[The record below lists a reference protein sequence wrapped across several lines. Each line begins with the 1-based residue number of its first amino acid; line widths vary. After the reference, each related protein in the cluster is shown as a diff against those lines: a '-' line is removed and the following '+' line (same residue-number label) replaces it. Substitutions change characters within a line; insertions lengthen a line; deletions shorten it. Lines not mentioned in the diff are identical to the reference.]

1 MERGEDNKK
10 RFIIIDG
17 SSLMYRAFFALPLLT
32 SSSGI
37 YTNAIM
43 GFANMLGK
51 ILTEYKPDNI
61 VVAFDKS
68 RQTFRTQMYAEY
80 KGQREKTPDELK
92 SQIPLLREFL
102 EALGIAFIEK
112 DNYEADDIIGTLATK
127 AASQDYEALIVT
139 GDKDALQLIRPN
151 LKVML
156 TKRGIMDMQ
165 IFDEE
170 AFKEKYA
177 GLEPIKLI
185 DIKALMGDSSDNI
198 PGVPGIGEKTA
209 LKLLSQYQDLEN
221 LLNNIDNVSGKKLK
235 EKLQEN
241 QELARLSYKLAT
253 ICCEVDVDFKP
264 QEFELTPNLQK
275 LNDFCQKYELKT
287 VLTRMKKVLAD
298 KLEVVSQ
305 NDDAELALNFEATMP
320 VYEEFTQDKIDA
332 LISKIKAEKS
342 VSFMVLFEGKVPDI
356 SIDMMA
362 ICCKDSL
369 GIIRAKEDIDKLSE
383 VLQDETITKFVYDV
397 KMLYHLNLDL
407 KGKIYDTLLMA
418 YLLEPAKRSY
428 EMNVLWQMADI
439 EEEIPWENLNE
450 EEKLICGARHLA
462 DLSKILADKLADE
475 KMVNLYEQIELPLAK
490 MLCDMETVGIYINE
504 QKLDDM
510 NEQMYKQ
517 ITALEQDIYEL
528 AGEIFNINSPKQLGD
543 ILFNKLGLPALK
555 KTKTGY
561 STNAEVLENLI
572 YAHPIIAKI
581 LDYRMLNKL
590 KTTYLDGLK
599 ALINPQTKR
608 IHTSFN
614 QTVTETGRLSSS
626 EPNLQNIPVRTAE
639 GKKIRSLFEPGE
651 GYDYILSADYSQI
664 ELRIMAHMSE
674 DKHFI
679 DAFCHN
685 QDIHTATAAQVFK
698 VPIDEVTSELRG
710 KAKAVNF
717 GIIYGISAFGLAKNL
732 HISPKEAGEY
742 IDNYLQECSG
752 VKNFMHEIVEK
763 AHQDGFV
770 TTLFGRRRY
779 LPAIKSSNFNQRA
792 LAERMA
798 MNTPIQGT
806 AADIIKIAMNRASE
820 AIKEANL
827 KSRILLQVHDEL
839 VLEVVKEEIEKV
851 SEILT
856 TAMQNTASLKVPLII
871 DINYGKNWAEAK

>member
-1 MERGEDNKK
+1 MDKQ

-17 SSLMYRAFFALPLLT
+17 SSLMYRAFFALPLLAA
-32 SSSGI
+32 SNGA

-51 ILTEYKPDNI
+51 ILTEYEPDNI

-68 RQTFRTQMYAEY
+68 RQTFRTQMYEEY
-80 KGQREKTPDELK
+80 KGQRAKTPDELK
-92 SQIPLLREFL
+92 SQIPLLRDFL
-102 EALGIAFIEK
+102 YTLGIAFVEM
-112 DNYEADDIIGTLATK
+112 DNYEADDIIGTLAVK
-127 AASQDYEALIVT
+127 AADKNYEALIVT

-151 LKVML
+151 VKVML

-165 IFDEE
+165 IFDED

-209 LKLLSQYQDLEN
+209 LKLLGEYGDLDN
-221 LLNNIDNVSGKKLK
+221 LLANIDKLSGKKLK
-235 EKLQEN
+235 ERLQEN
-241 QELARLSYKLAT
+241 QELARLSYRLAT
-253 ICCEVDVDFKP
+253 ICCNVDIDFLPEKFALMP
-264 QEFELTPNLQK
+264 DMEKLQA
-275 LNDFCQKYELKT
+275 FCQKYELKIIYS
-287 VLTRMKKVLAD
+287 RMKKILAD
-298 KLEVVSQ
+298 KFLLVQTDEM
-305 NDDAELALNFEATMP
+305 ETLALNFDVTVPSYDKYNEENIDSFLAKVKTVKQIAIMP
-320 VYEEFTQDKIDA
+320 VA
-332 LISKIKAEKS
+332 S
-342 VSFMVLFEGKVPDI
+342 GKVPNI
-356 SIDMMA
+356 EAREIA
-362 ICCKDSL
+362 IAC
-369 GIIRAKEDIDKLSE
+369 EDKLGLFIGNNDCLAE
-383 VLQDETITKFVYDV
+383 VMQDENILKFVYDV
-397 KMLYHLNLDL
+397 KMLEHLGLNLQ
-407 KGKIYDTLLMA
+407 GKVYDILLMA

-428 EMNVLWQMADI
+428 EMNILWEMADI
-439 EEEIPWENLNE
+439 EEDIPWENLNE
-450 EEKLICGARHLA
+450 EEKLICSVKNLTKLGL
-462 DLSKILADKLADE
+462 KLADKLADE
-475 KMVNLYEQIELPLAK
+475 QMITLYEQIELPLAR
-490 MLCDMETVGIYINE
+490 MLCNMENVGIYINE
-504 QKLDDM
+504 QKLDEM
-510 NEQMYKQ
+510 NEQIHKE
-517 ITALEQDIYEL
+517 IVSLEKDIHEL
-528 AGEIFNINSPKQLGD
+528 AGEKFNINSPKQLGE

-561 STNAEVLENLI
+561 STNAEVLENLV
-572 YAHPIIAKI
+572 YAHPIISKI
-581 LDYRMLNKL
+581 LDYRLLNKL

-698 VPIDEVTSELRG
+698 VPIDEVNSELRG
-710 KAKAVNF
+710 RAKAVNF
-717 GIIYGISAFGLAKNL
+717 GIIYGISPFGLAKNL

-742 IDNYLQECSG
+742 IDNYLKECSG
-752 VKNFMHEIVEK
+752 VKDFMDNIVKK
-763 AHQDGFV
+763 AHQDGYV

-779 LPAIKSSNFNQRA
+779 LPMLSSSNFTQRS

-806 AADIIKIAMNRASE
+806 AADIIKMAMNRASS
-820 AIKEANL
+820 AIAKANL

-839 VLEVVKEEIEKV
+839 VLEVIEAEIKQV

-856 TAMQNTASLKVPLII
+856 EAMQDIVSLKVPLTI
-871 DINYGKNWAEAK
+871 DINYGKNWAQAK

>member
-1 MERGEDNKK
+1 MDKQ

-17 SSLMYRAFFALPLLT
+17 SSLMYRAFFALPLLAA
-32 SSSGI
+32 SNGA

-51 ILTEYKPDNI
+51 ILTEYEPDNI

-68 RQTFRTQMYAEY
+68 RQTFRTQMYEEY
-80 KGQREKTPDELK
+80 KGQRAKTPDELK
-92 SQIPLLREFL
+92 SQIPLLRDFL
-102 EALGIAFIEK
+102 YTLGIAFVEM
-112 DNYEADDIIGTLATK
+112 DNYEADDIIGTLAVK
-127 AASQDYEALIVT
+127 AADKNYEALIVT

-151 LKVML
+151 VKVML

-165 IFDEE
+165 IFDED

-209 LKLLSQYQDLEN
+209 LKLLGEYGDLDN
-221 LLNNIDNVSGKKLK
+221 LLANIDKLSGKKLK
-235 EKLQEN
+235 ERLQEN
-241 QELARLSYKLAT
+241 QELARLSYRLAT
-253 ICCEVDVDFKP
+253 ICCNVDIDFLPEKFALMP
-264 QEFELTPNLQK
+264 DMEKLQA
-275 LNDFCQKYELKT
+275 FCQKYELKIIYS
-287 VLTRMKKVLAD
+287 RMKKILAD
-298 KLEVVSQ
+298 KFLLVQTDEM
-305 NDDAELALNFEATMP
+305 ETLALNFDVTVPSYDKYNEENIDSFLAKVKTVKQIAIMP
-320 VYEEFTQDKIDA
+320 V
-332 LISKIKAEKS
+332 
-342 VSFMVLFEGKVPDI
+342 VSGKVPNI
-356 SIDMMA
+356 EAREIA
-362 ICCKDSL
+362 IAC
-369 GIIRAKEDIDKLSE
+369 EDKLGLFIGNNDCLAE
-383 VLQDETITKFVYDV
+383 VMQDENILKFVYDV
-397 KMLYHLNLDL
+397 KMLEHLGLNLQ
-407 KGKIYDTLLMA
+407 GKVYDILLMA

-428 EMNVLWQMADI
+428 EMNILWEMADI
-439 EEEIPWENLNE
+439 EEDIPWENLNE
-450 EEKLICGARHLA
+450 EEKLICSVKNLTKLGL
-462 DLSKILADKLADE
+462 KLADKLADE
-475 KMVNLYEQIELPLAK
+475 QMITLYEQIELPLAR
-490 MLCDMETVGIYINE
+490 MLCNMENVGIYINE
-504 QKLDDM
+504 QKLDEM
-510 NEQMYKQ
+510 NEQIHKE
-517 ITALEQDIYEL
+517 IVSLEKDIHEL
-528 AGEIFNINSPKQLGD
+528 AGEKFNINSPKQLGE

-561 STNAEVLENLI
+561 STNAEVLENLV
-572 YAHPIIAKI
+572 YAHPIISKI
-581 LDYRMLNKL
+581 LDYRLLNKL

-626 EPNLQNIPVRTAE
+626 EPNLQNIPVRTTE

-698 VPIDEVTSELRG
+698 VPIDEVNSELRG
-710 KAKAVNF
+710 RAKAVNF
-717 GIIYGISAFGLAKNL
+717 GIIYGISPFGLAKNL

-742 IDNYLQECSG
+742 IDNYLKECSG
-752 VKNFMHEIVEK
+752 VKDFMDNIVKK
-763 AHQDGFV
+763 AHQDGYV

-779 LPAIKSSNFNQRA
+779 LPMLSSSNFTQRS

-806 AADIIKIAMNRASE
+806 AADIIKMAMNRASS
-820 AIKEANL
+820 AIAKANL

-839 VLEVVKEEIEKV
+839 VLEVIEAEIKQV

-856 TAMQNTASLKVPLII
+856 EAMQDIVSLKVPLTI
-871 DINYGKNWAEAK
+871 DINYGKNWAQAK

>member
-1 MERGEDNKK
+1 MNKQ

-32 SSSGI
+32 ASNGA

-51 ILTEYKPDNI
+51 ILTEYEPDNI

-68 RQTFRTQMYAEY
+68 RQTFRTQMYEEY
-80 KGQREKTPDELK
+80 KGQRAKTPDELK
-92 SQIPLLREFL
+92 SQIPLLRDFL
-102 EALGIAFIEK
+102 ETLGIAFVEM
-112 DNYEADDIIGTLATK
+112 DNYEADDIIGTLAVK
-127 AASQDYEALIVT
+127 AADKDYEALIVT

-151 LKVML
+151 VKVML

-165 IFDEE
+165 IFDED

-209 LKLLSQYQDLEN
+209 LKLLGEYGDLDN
-221 LLNNIDNVSGKKLK
+221 LLANIDKLSGKKLK
-235 EKLQEN
+235 ERLEEN
-241 QELARLSYKLAT
+241 QNLARLSYKLAT
-253 ICCEVDVDFKP
+253 ICCDVEIDFVPEKFALLP
-264 QEFELTPNLQK
+264 DMEKMQA
-275 LNDFCQKYELKT
+275 FCQKYELKT
-287 VLTRMKKVLAD
+287 IYNRMKKILAD
-298 KLEVVSQ
+298 KFLSMQ
-305 NDDAELALNFEATMP
+305 NDDMETLSLNFEVAVPYYDKYNEENIDGFLAKVKTVKQIAIMP
-320 VYEEFTQDKIDA
+320 VI
-332 LISKIKAEKS
+332 
-342 VSFMVLFEGKVPDI
+342 VGKVPNI
-356 SIDMMA
+356 EAREIA
-362 ICCKDSL
+362 IAC
-369 GIIRAKEDIDKLSE
+369 EDKLGLFMGDNACLTD
-383 VLQDETITKFVYDV
+383 VMQDENIVKFVYDV
-397 KMLYHLNLDL
+397 KMLEHLGLNLQ
-407 KGKIYDTLLMA
+407 GKVYDTLLMA

-428 EMNVLWQMADI
+428 EMNSLWEMADI
-439 EEEIPWENLNE
+439 EEDIPWENLNE
-450 EEKLICGARHLA
+450 EEKLICSVKNLTKLGL
-462 DLSKILADKLADE
+462 KLADKLADE
-475 KMVNLYEQIELPLAK
+475 QMITLYEQIELPLAR
-490 MLCDMETVGIYINE
+490 MLCNMENVGIYINE
-504 QKLDDM
+504 QKLDEM
-510 NEQMYKQ
+510 NEQMHKE
-517 ITALEQDIYEL
+517 IVSLEKDIHEL
-528 AGEIFNINSPKQLGD
+528 AGEEFNINSPKQLGE

-561 STNAEVLENLI
+561 STNAEVLENLV
-572 YAHPIIAKI
+572 YAHPIISKI
-581 LDYRMLNKL
+581 LNYRLLNKL

-679 DAFCHN
+679 EAFCHN

-698 VPIDEVTSELRG
+698 VPIDEVNSELRG
-710 KAKAVNF
+710 RAKAVNF

-742 IDNYLQECSG
+742 IDNYLRECSG
-752 VKNFMHEIVEK
+752 VKDFMDSIVKK
-763 AHQDGFV
+763 AHQDGYV

-779 LPAIKSSNFNQRA
+779 LPMLNSSNFTQRS

-806 AADIIKIAMNRASE
+806 AADIIKMAMNRASN
-820 AIKEANL
+820 AIAKANL

-839 VLEVVKEEIEKV
+839 VLEVIEAEIKQV

-856 TAMQNTASLKVPLII
+856 EAMQDIVSLKVPLTI
-871 DINYGKNWAEAK
+871 DINYGKNWAQAK

>member
-1 MERGEDNKK
+1 MKK
-10 RFIIIDG
+10 EKQRFIIIDG
-17 SSLMYRAFFALPLLT
+17 SSLMYRAFFALPLLS

-51 ILTEYKPDNI
+51 ILTDYEPDNM

-68 RQTFRTQMYAEY
+68 RKTFRTEMYAEY

-112 DNYEADDIIGTLATK
+112 DNFEADDIIGTLATK
-127 AASQDYEALIVT
+127 AAKKDFEALIVT
-139 GDKDALQLIRPN
+139 GDKDALQLIQPN

-177 GLEPIKLI
+177 GLEPKKLI

-198 PGVPGIGEKTA
+198 PGVPGVGEKTA
-209 LKLLSQYQDLEN
+209 LKLLSQYQDLET
-221 LLNNIDNVSGKKLK
+221 LLANIENVSGKKLK
-235 EKLQEN
+235 EKLTDN
-241 QELARLSYKLAT
+241 QDLARLSYKLAT
-253 ICCEVDVDFKP
+253 ICCDVDVDFVP
-264 QEFELTPNLQK
+264 EEFLITPNMQK
-275 LNDFCQKYELKT
+275 LQEFCQKYELKT
-287 VLTRMKKVLAD
+287 VLTRMKKILKD
-298 KLEVVSQ
+298 KFVVNELEVLGQ
-305 NDDAELALNFEATMP
+305 DGELTLDFTMAVP
-320 VYEEFTQDKIDA
+320 EYKIFTPKDIGVVLDKI
-332 LISKIKAEKS
+332 KS
-342 VSFMVLFEGKVPDI
+342 AQYVSIMPLTIGKVPDV
-356 SIDMMA
+356 SLEMMA
-362 ICCKDSL
+362 ICTKDCL
-369 GIIRAKEDIDKLSE
+369 GIIKENDSA
-383 VLQDETITKFVYDV
+383 LQTILEDETIIKYAYDV
-397 KMLYHLNLDL
+397 KTFYHLGMNLH
-407 KGKIYDTLLMA
+407 GKVYDTLLMA
-418 YLLEPAKRSY
+418 YLLEPANRSY
-428 EMNVLWQMADI
+428 EMNLLWEMADI
-439 EEEIPWENLNE
+439 DVNVLWENLTQ
-450 EEKLICGARHLA
+450 EEKLICSVEHLA
-462 DLSKILADKLADE
+462 KLSQCLAEKLANE

-490 MLCDMETVGIYINE
+490 MLSDMEKVGIYINE
-504 QKLDDM
+504 TKLDEM
-510 NEQMYKQ
+510 NTQMNTQ
-517 ITALEQDIYEL
+517 IIALEQDIYEL
-528 AGEIFNINSPKQLGD
+528 AGEMFNINSPKQLGD

-572 YAHPIIAKI
+572 YAHPIITKI
-581 LDYRMLNKL
+581 LDYRLLNKL

-599 ALINPQTKR
+599 VLINPYTKR

-626 EPNLQNIPVRTAE
+626 EPNLQNIPVRSAE

-679 DAFCHN
+679 EAFCN
-685 QDIHTATAAQVFK
+685 EQDIHAATAAQVFK
-698 VPIDEVTSELRG
+698 VPIEKVTSELRG
-710 KAKAVNF
+710 RAKAVNF
-717 GIIYGISAFGLAKNL
+717 GIIYGISAFGLSKNL

-742 IDNYLQECSG
+742 IDSYLKECSG
-752 VKNFMHEIVEK
+752 VKRFMDEIVAK

-779 LPAIKSSNFNQRA
+779 LPAIKSKNFNQRS

-820 AIKEANL
+820 AIAKANL

-839 VLEVVKEEIEKV
+839 VLEVVESEIPKV
-851 SEILT
+851 SEILKI
-856 TAMQNTASLKVPLII
+856 AMQNTASLKVPLTI

>member
-1 MERGEDNKK
+1 MNKQ

-32 SSSGI
+32 ASNGA

-51 ILTEYKPDNI
+51 ILTEYEPDNI

-68 RQTFRTQMYAEY
+68 RQTFRTQMYEEY
-80 KGQREKTPDELK
+80 KGQRAKTPDELK
-92 SQIPLLREFL
+92 SQIPLLRDFL
-102 EALGIAFIEK
+102 ETLGIAFVEM
-112 DNYEADDIIGTLATK
+112 DNYEADDIIGTLAVK
-127 AASQDYEALIVT
+127 AADKDYEALIVT

-151 LKVML
+151 VKVML

-165 IFDEE
+165 IFDED

-209 LKLLSQYQDLEN
+209 LKLLGEYGDLDN
-221 LLNNIDNVSGKKLK
+221 LLANIDKLSGKKLK
-235 EKLQEN
+235 ERLEEN
-241 QELARLSYKLAT
+241 QDLARLSYKLAT
-253 ICCEVDVDFKP
+253 ICCDVEIDFVPEKFALLP
-264 QEFELTPNLQK
+264 DMEKMQA
-275 LNDFCQKYELKT
+275 FCQKYELKT
-287 VLTRMKKVLAD
+287 IYNRMKKILAD
-298 KLEVVSQ
+298 KFLSMQ
-305 NDDAELALNFEATMP
+305 NDDMETLALNFDVTVPCYDKYNEENIDGFLTKVKTVKQIAIMP
-320 VYEEFTQDKIDA
+320 VI
-332 LISKIKAEKS
+332 
-342 VSFMVLFEGKVPDI
+342 VGKVPNI
-356 SIDMMA
+356 E
-362 ICCKDSL
+362 
-369 GIIRAKEDIDKLSE
+369 AKEIAIACEDKLGLFMGDNACLTD
-383 VLQDETITKFVYDV
+383 VMQDENIVKFVYDV
-397 KMLYHLNLDL
+397 KTLEHLGLNLQ
-407 KGKIYDTLLMA
+407 GKVYDTLLMA

-428 EMNVLWQMADI
+428 EMNSLWEMADI
-439 EEEIPWENLNE
+439 EEDIPWENLNE
-450 EEKLICGARHLA
+450 EEKLICSVKNLTKLGL
-462 DLSKILADKLADE
+462 KLADKLADE
-475 KMVNLYEQIELPLAK
+475 QMITLYEQIELPLAR
-490 MLCDMETVGIYINE
+490 MLCNMENVGIYINE
-504 QKLDDM
+504 QKLDEM
-510 NEQMYKQ
+510 NEQMHKE
-517 ITALEQDIYEL
+517 IVSLEKDIHEL
-528 AGEIFNINSPKQLGD
+528 AGEEFNINSPKQLGE

-561 STNAEVLENLI
+561 STNAEVLENLV
-572 YAHPIIAKI
+572 YAHPIISKI
-581 LDYRMLNKL
+581 LNYRLLNKL

-679 DAFCHN
+679 EAFCHN

-698 VPIDEVTSELRG
+698 VPIDEVNSELRG
-710 KAKAVNF
+710 RAKAVNF

-742 IDNYLQECSG
+742 IDNYLRECSG
-752 VKNFMHEIVEK
+752 VKDFMDSIVKK
-763 AHQDGFV
+763 AHQDGYV

-779 LPAIKSSNFNQRA
+779 LPMLNSSNFTQRS

-806 AADIIKIAMNRASE
+806 AADIIKMAMNRASN
-820 AIKEANL
+820 AIAKANL

-839 VLEVVKEEIEKV
+839 VLEVIEAEIKQV

-856 TAMQNTASLKVPLII
+856 EAMQDIVSLKVPLTI
-871 DINYGKNWAEAK
+871 DINYGKNWAQAK